1 MALLVQKLCGGKEL
15 SKSVF
20 GYSKTKKKRKEI
32 PTAIKLWGGGGKALM
47 ARPLREKLFLCGFPK
62 ELLLIVNFNY
72 PLLVVLVKFT
82 IFLYNLYIL

>member
-32 PTAIKLWGGGGKALM
+32 PTAIKLWGGGKALM
-47 ARPLREKLFLCGFPK
+47 ARPLREKLFLCGFSK

-72 PLLVVLVKFT
+72 PLLVVLAKFT
-82 IFLYNLYIL
+82 IFLYKLYIL